1 MCRRGAGRWLT
12 GRFRPLCCHWCR
24 SGTLGACIAL
34 EHLVNAALDV
44 VGQLIHARFRL
55 ANQLRAHLRARAE
68 RHGNT
73 HLDRMCA
80 PTGGELRSIT
90 QPDIWVI
97 ACPARSLRLVDLSI
111 HLIAPTFCSL
121 LKTFRAIRM

>member
-1 MCRRGAGRWLT
+1 MWRRSAGRWLS
-12 GRFRPLCCHWCR
+12 GRFGALCCHWCR

-34 EHLVNAALDV
+34 ERLVNAALDMT
-44 VGQLIHARFRL
+44 GQLIHASFRL

-73 HLDRMCA
+73 HLDRMRA
-80 PTGGELRSIT
+80 STSGELRSIA

-111 HLIAPTFCSL
+111 HESHLPSVRF
-121 LKTFRAIRM
+121 